1 MTASTAD
8 AYLFLSLLQARAG
21 TSVVARMGALP
32 PERIL
37 QMPAAEL
44 SAELRL
50 SGKVRGALEETRRG
64 FDAGAVRM
72 RLAEGGHRAVTLAD
86 AGYPEGLTGI
96 PDPPPALFVGGRLPE
111 KPAVAIVGSRKA
123 SATALDV
130 ARALGRALGERGVC
144 VVSGLALGVD
154 AAAHEG
160 ALEAGGSTVGVL
172 GCGIDGVY
180 PRSNRRLFGLVRE
193 AGGLV
198 SEYGL
203 GEPPL
208 RWRFP
213 ARNRVISGLSG
224 CVIVVEAPE
233 KSGSLIT
240 AHHATDAGRD
250 VWAVPGP
257 IGFAECRGSNKLLA
271 DGAGV
276 LWDVDE
282 FVDSVAPRGEEPLTL
297 TAADVGAGAVESSA
311 VEGLPEHERAA
322 LMGVG
327 FEPTGVDAIA
337 GRSGIGVRE
346 LLSALALLELKGY
359 VRRDAGGSFV
369 RSPAGRVAGGA
380 T

>member
-1 MTASTAD
+1 MGPSAAD

-21 TSVVARMGALP
+21 ASVVTRMGDLP
-32 PERIL
+32 PENIL
-37 QMPAAEL
+37 EMPAGEL
-44 SAELRL
+44 AARLRL
-50 SGKVRGALEETRRG
+50 SEKVRAAFEATRNG
-64 FDAGAVRM
+64 FDAAAVRARLGEGGYRAITLADRDYPE
-72 RLAEGGHRAVTLAD
+72 RLAEV
-86 AGYPEGLTGI
+86 
-96 PDPPPALFVGGRLPE
+96 PDPPPALFVGGALPE
-111 KPAVAIVGSRKA
+111 EPAVAIVGSRKA
-123 SATALDV
+123 SATALDA
-130 ARALGRALGERGVC
+130 ARSLGRALGERGVC

-160 ALEAGGSTVGVL
+160 ALEAGGTTVGVL

-180 PRSNRRLFGLVRE
+180 PRSNRGLFGLVRE

-224 CVIVVEAPE
+224 CVVVVEAPE

-240 AHHATDAGRD
+240 ARHATDAGRD
-250 VWAVPGP
+250 VWALPGP
-257 IGFAECRGSNKLLA
+257 VGFDECRGSNKLLA

-282 FVDSVAPRGEEPLTL
+282 FADSVAPPAQEPLGP
-297 TAADVGAGAVESSA
+297 AAGGVVEPAETSA
-311 VEGLPEHERAA
+311 AAGLPEHERAA

-327 FEPTGVDAIA
+327 FEPTGVDTIA
-337 GRSGIGVRE
+337 GRSGIGMQQ

-369 RSPAGRVAGGA
+369 RSPVGRAGG
-380 T
+380 